1 MERIRVSFILFTS
14 DGDLCIGL
22 IKEKNSQNHENL
34 KHSIAG
40 AGAGIV
46 SSIVTCPLDVAKT
59 RLQNQGVPLPGER
72 LYSGTVGTLSRI
84 WTEEGIRGLY
94 RGLGPTILGYLPTWA
109 IYFTAYDYC
118 KSHWADEL
126 GILLYIFFTR
136 HVTNTYIHTSLGH
149 DKEWLLHISS
159 AMSAGVASSVLTNP
173 LWVIKT
179 RLMVNLLSYRR
190 FFLECTNIIYIYIQT
205 QNERTAYRY
214 NNTLHAFITIAKEE
228 GFRGYYKGLGPSLI
242 GISHVAVQFP
252 LYERLK
258 VVFRK
263 CYKCKI
269 PLTHKKKQLTFSLKK
284 DVDRDIVSGS
294 SSILLAS
301 SLSKMAASL
310 ATYPHEVIRTRLQ
323 NQTRKPYKYQGIV
336 HAIKI
341 ISKEEGIRGFYK
353 GLSTNLVRTVPSSAM
368 TILTY
373 ELVVKKLDDWK
384 NL

>member
-1 MERIRVSFILFTS
+1 MERIRVSFIFFTS

-22 IKEKNSQNHENL
+22 IKEKSSQNHENL

-126 GILLYIFFTR
+126 GTLLYIFFAR

-179 RLMVNLLSYRR
+179 RLMVNLLSYHR
-190 FFLECTNIIYIYIQT
+190 FF
-205 QNERTAYRY
+205 
-214 NNTLHAFITIAKEE
+214 
-228 GFRGYYKGLGPSLI
+228 
-242 GISHVAVQFP
+242 
-252 LYERLK
+252 
-258 VVFRK
+258 
-263 CYKCKI
+263 
-269 PLTHKKKQLTFSLKK
+269 
-284 DVDRDIVSGS
+284 IV
-294 SSILLAS
+294 
-301 SLSKMAASL
+301 
-310 ATYPHEVIRTRLQ
+310 Y
-323 NQTRKPYKYQGIV
+323 
-336 HAIKI
+336 
-341 ISKEEGIRGFYK
+341 
-353 GLSTNLVRTVPSSAM
+353 
-368 TILTY
+368 
-373 ELVVKKLDDWK
+373 
-384 NL
+384 

>member
-1 MERIRVSFILFTS
+1 MGTAAVNWW
-14 DGDLCIGL
+14 
-22 IKEKNSQNHENL
+22 KEFAQNHENL

-126 GILLYIFFTR
+126 G
-136 HVTNTYIHTSLGH
+136 H

-159 AMSAGVASSVLTNP
+159 AMSAGVASTMLTNP
-173 LWVIKT
+173 LW
-179 RLMVNLLSYRR
+179 
-190 FFLECTNIIYIYIQT
+190 T

-228 GFRGYYKGLGPSLI
+228 GFRGFYKGLGPSLI

-258 VVFRK
+258 VVF
-263 CYKCKI
+263 
-269 PLTHKKKQLTFSLKK
+269 H
-284 DVDRDIVSGS
+284 VDRDIVSGS

-373 ELVVKKLDDWK
+373 ELVIKKLDDWK